1 MQLSDGKIQRIEF
14 VGKVDRVLNQN
25 KQQDQNQNQN
35 KQQNQNQNQTNQE
48 QQNQQD
54 RTPRTQQDQNQVQIK
69 GKLKSSFFLLYL
81 FFLIVFL

>member
-35 KQQNQNQNQTNQE
+35 KQQNQNQTNQE

-54 RTPRTQQDQNQVQIK
+54 RTPRIQQDQNQVQIK
-69 GKLKSSFFLLYL
+69 GKLKFVFFTL